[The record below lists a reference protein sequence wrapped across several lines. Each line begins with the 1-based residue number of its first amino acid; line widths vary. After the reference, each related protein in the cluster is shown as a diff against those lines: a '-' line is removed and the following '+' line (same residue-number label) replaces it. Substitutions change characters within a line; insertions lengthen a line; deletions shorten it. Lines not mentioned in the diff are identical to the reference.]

1 MYIDIGIDFSPVP
14 AGRVRSDGPDSGE
27 RFRED
32 FLRPAIEQ
40 KGPIEIR
47 IDTTAGYQSSF
58 LEEAFGGCIRKGY
71 ITPDGFLARLKI
83 VSDSSDFD
91 LWQDLILY
99 YIKNAKL
106 PTDAKSSN

>member
-1 MYIDIGIDFSPVP
+1 MYIDIGLDFSPVP
-14 AGRVRSDGPDSGE
+14 AGRVLSDGPDSGE

-40 KGPIEIR
+40 GGPIEIR

-58 LEEAFGGCIRKGY
+58 LEEAFGGCIRKRY
-71 ITPDGFLARLKI
+71 ITSDEFLRRLKI

-99 YIKNAKL
+99 YIKTAK
-106 PTDAKSSN
+106 PQIDAKPQN